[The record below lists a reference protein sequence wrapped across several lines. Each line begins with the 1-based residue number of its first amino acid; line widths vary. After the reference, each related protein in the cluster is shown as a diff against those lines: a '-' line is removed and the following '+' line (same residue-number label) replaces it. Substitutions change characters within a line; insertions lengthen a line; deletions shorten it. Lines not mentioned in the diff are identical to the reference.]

1 MEEFS
6 TKIMDSSG
14 EKGLAVVKEKMV
26 RLSVEAFAKIC
37 QLNRPPMEVSPMS
50 HIKFMRTF
58 LKVLS
63 S

>member
-1 MEEFS
+1 
-6 TKIMDSSG
+6 MDSSG

-26 RLSVEAFAKIC
+26 RLSVEAFGKIC